1 MLDSDLTQ
9 KLQALAKDEASY
21 ETLKQL
27 FEAEAKKAEQYK
39 TWLELLESAVRNDY
53 DSIIVT
59 DLELNNPGPRICY
72 VNDGFQRMT
81 GYKREEVMGQTPRI
95 LQGEKTDRKTLD
107 RLRANL
113 EKGNSFFGQTVNYRK
128 DGSEYINQWDIHP
141 LTNRRGEITH
151 WVSYQHDITERKRSE
166 KKVMDTNTNFDDL
179 FEGSKQ
185 TYVDLSLNGLVI
197 DANKAFRE
205 MLGYTNE
212 ELQNASI
219 WEFTPANDVPVLKAI
234 FTGSENDIRNH
245 ADAFTIMFRRKNG
258 MPVQAELNLKVLTND
273 GDRIARAIISNV
285 SMRKNVL
292 EILKKRNLGFDKV
305 FERKNDFTYG
315 FEINENGL
323 PTVKWISDGFQELTG
338 YSKDEC
344 LGEDGFTKLI
354 HPEDLISVR
363 KHYKAMSEG
372 RSATQSFRILKK
384 NGEAVQVMDYSKPDT
399 EKSGEFKGSFVAA
412 GKEALK
418 TV

>member
-1 MLDSDLTQ
+1 MLDSDLTK
-9 KLQALAKDEASY
+9 KLQSLAKDEASF
-21 ETLKQL
+21 ETLKAL
-27 FEAEAKKAEQYK
+27 FQAEAEKAQQYK

-59 DLELNNPGPRICY
+59 ELELNNPGPRICY

-81 GYKREEVMGQTPRI
+81 GYKREEVIGKTPRM

-185 TYVDLSLNGLVI
+185 TYVDLSLNGLVL

-212 ELQNASI
+212 ELQNAQI
-219 WEFTPANDVPVLKAI
+219 WEFTPSNEVPVLKTI
-234 FTGSENDIRNH
+234 FTSSENDIKNS
-245 ADAFTIMFRRKNG
+245 AEPLTIMFRRKNG
-258 MPVQAELNLKVLTND
+258 MPVQAELSLKILSND
-273 GDRIARAIISNV
+273 GKRIARAVVSNV

-292 EILKKRNLGFDKV
+292 EILKKRNLGFDKI

-315 FEINENGL
+315 FEIGANGL
-323 PTVKWISDGFQELTG
+323 PVIKWISEGFEALTG
-338 YSKDEC
+338 YEKDEC
-344 LGEDGFTKLI
+344 HGEAGFNKLI
-354 HPEDLISVR
+354 HPEDLLAVR
-363 KHYKAMSEG
+363 RHYKAIAEG
-372 RSATQSFRILKK
+372 KSATQTFRIVKK
-384 NGEAVQVMDYSKPDT
+384 SGEVVLVMDYSKPNA
-399 EKSGEFKGSFVAA
+399 ESEGEFKGSFVAA

>member
-9 KLQALAKDEASY
+9 QLRALSKDEASF
-21 ETLKQL
+21 ETLKSL
-27 FEAEAKKAEQYK
+27 FQAEADKTAQYK
-39 TWLELLESAVRNDY
+39 NWLELLESAVRNDY

-59 DLELNNPGPRICY
+59 ELELNNPGPRICY
-72 VNDGFQRMT
+72 VNDGFERMT
-81 GYKREEVMGQTPRI
+81 GYRREDVIGKTPRI

-141 LTNRRGEITH
+141 LTDRKGQVTH

-166 KKVMDTNTNFDDL
+166 KKVLDTNTNFDDL

-185 TYVDLSLNGLVI
+185 TFVDLSLNGTVL
-197 DANKAFRE
+197 DSNKAFRE

-212 ELQNASI
+212 ELQSGKI
-219 WEFTPANDVPVLKAI
+219 WEFTPSNDVPVLKTI
-234 FTGSENDIRNH
+234 FTGSEDDIRSH
-245 ADAFTIMFRRKNG
+245 SEAFTIMFRRKNG
-258 MPVQAELNLKVLTND
+258 MPVQAELSLKILTND
-273 GDRIARAIISNV
+273 GERIARAIVSNV

-315 FEINENGL
+315 FEIGSNGL
-323 PTVKWISDGFQELTG
+323 PAVKWISEGFEALTG
-338 YSKDEC
+338 YDKSEC
-344 LGEDGFTKLI
+344 LGEDGFNKLI
-354 HPEDLISVR
+354 HPEDLMAVR
-363 KHYKAMSEG
+363 KHFKALAEG
-372 RSATQSFRILKK
+372 KSSTQSFRIVKK
-384 NGEAVQVMDYSKPDT
+384 TGEVTLVMDYSKPDT
-399 EKSGEFKGSFVAA
+399 ENENEFKGSFVAA